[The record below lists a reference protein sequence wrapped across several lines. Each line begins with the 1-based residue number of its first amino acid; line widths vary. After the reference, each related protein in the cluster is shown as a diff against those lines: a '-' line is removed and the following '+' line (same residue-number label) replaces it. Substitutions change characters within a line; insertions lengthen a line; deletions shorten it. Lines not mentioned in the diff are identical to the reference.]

1 MARILPIFIPH
12 EGCPH
17 DCVFCNQRR
26 IAAPVSPKPEEIRER
41 VCAAYQEGLA
51 AEVAFYGGS
60 FTAIPAKRQEA
71 FLEAVAGTGVA
82 VRIST
87 RPDCIDETVV
97 ERLRRYGVTTV
108 ELGAQSMDD
117 TVLRRANRGHTAE
130 DVRRASRMLK
140 DAGFALVL
148 QAMAGLPGDCGTW
161 RRTAEELAALSPS
174 GARIYPVVVVR
185 DTALYDMWQRGAYRP
200 LTVPEGADAA
210 ADMLEVFL
218 AHDIPV
224 IRIGL
229 NPTEELSGG
238 AAVAGA
244 YHPALGEMARSRVFF
259 RNILRDLKETSLSGK
274 RLIVRV
280 PRGRVS
286 QAVGISKENIHRF
299 EEMGAA
305 CVRILED
312 EGLEGYTVRTLLE

>member
-26 IAAPVSPKPEEIRER
+26 IAAPVSPDPGEIRER
-41 VCAAYQEGLA
+41 VCAAFEAGLTS
-51 AEVAFYGGS
+51 EVAFYGGS
-60 FTAIPAKRQEA
+60 FTAIPAERQEA
-71 FLEAVAGTGVA
+71 FLAAVEGTGVA
-82 VRIST
+82 VRVST
-87 RPDCIDETVV
+87 RPDCIDEAVI
-97 ERLRRYGVTTV
+97 ERLLRHRVQTV

-117 TVLRRANRGHTAE
+117 GVLRLANRGHTAE
-130 DVRRASRMLK
+130 DVRRASRLLK
-140 DAGFALVL
+140 DAGFTVVL
-148 QAMAGLPGDCGTW
+148 QAMAGLPGDRGTW
-161 RRTAEELAALSPS
+161 RQTAEELAALFPD
-174 GARIYPVVVVR
+174 GVRIYPVVVIR
-185 DTALYDMWQRGAYRP
+185 DTALYDMWRRGTYQP
-200 LTVPEGADAA
+200 LSVPEGADAA

-218 AHDIPV
+218 KYNIPV

-244 YHPALGEMARSRVFF
+244 YHPALGEMAHSRIF
-259 RNILRDLKETSLSGK
+259 LRRVLQDLKETSFRGK
-274 RLIVRV
+274 RLRIGV

-286 QAVGISKENIHRF
+286 QMAGVSRENIRKL

-305 CVRILED
+305 GVRIFED
-312 EGLEGYTVRTLLE
+312 ESLYGYAVRTLLE